1 MGNRL
6 EPFPSNSARP
16 RGQIVQFC
24 LFFVYFI
31 LASISLYDNRSS
43 NSAATKYKLSLVALG
58 PHYTMYPGVSKQC
71 ATLIWANDFDVQSLD
86 VEGYGN

>member
-24 LFFVYFI
+24 T
-31 LASISLYDNRSS
+31 YDNRSS